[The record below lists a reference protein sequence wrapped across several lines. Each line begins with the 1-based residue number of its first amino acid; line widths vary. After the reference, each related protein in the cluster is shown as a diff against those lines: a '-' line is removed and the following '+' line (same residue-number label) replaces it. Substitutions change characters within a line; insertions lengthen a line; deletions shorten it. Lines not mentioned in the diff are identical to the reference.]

1 MWFKFNSDAKRG
13 IRAERGGVAVEF
25 AIILPVLM
33 LLVFGI
39 IDFGHAWYMR
49 HLMSD
54 ASREGAR
61 YGTRYQTVTGNTT
74 QRLLPTALSP
84 SISDYILKTAAE
96 NGGTS
101 GWGLKSLLPAD
112 ADATATPT
120 GPATTET
127 SGTKLAG
134 EDLTVTVNATK
145 TWFVLGSIIPGFGS
159 SKQLT
164 VSTTM
169 KCE

>member
-1 MWFKFNSDAKRG
+1 M
-13 IRAERGGVAVEF
+13 RAEHGGVAVEF
-25 AIILPVLM
+25 AIIFPILV
-33 LLVFGI
+33 LLVFSI
-39 IDFGHAWYMR
+39 VDFGHAWYMR
-49 HLMSD
+49 HVMSD

-61 YGTRYQTVTGNTT
+61 YGTRYQTAPGNTT

-84 SISDYILKTAAE
+84 SISDYILKTAAQ
-96 NGGTS
+96 NGGS
-101 GWGLKSLLPAD
+101 RGWGLKSLLPAD
-112 ADATATPT
+112 ANPTASPT
-120 GPATTET
+120 GAAATET

-145 TWFVLGSIIPGFGS
+145 TWFVLGSIMPGFGS
-159 SKQLT
+159 STNLT